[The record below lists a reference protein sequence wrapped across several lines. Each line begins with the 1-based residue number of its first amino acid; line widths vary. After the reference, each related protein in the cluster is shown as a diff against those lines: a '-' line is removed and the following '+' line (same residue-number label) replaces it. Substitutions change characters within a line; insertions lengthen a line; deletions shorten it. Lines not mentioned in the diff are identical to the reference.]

1 MTNLQSAILLLL
13 ILVGVCV
20 AIYIIIQIV
29 RYVIF
34 LRKELRYVNMEI
46 KRTTGK
52 EREYWLQ
59 RRREG
64 RRSDR
69 VRRDWK

>member
-59 RRREG
+59 RRRELL
-64 RRSDR
+64 RFWLTFR
-69 VRRDWK
+69 K